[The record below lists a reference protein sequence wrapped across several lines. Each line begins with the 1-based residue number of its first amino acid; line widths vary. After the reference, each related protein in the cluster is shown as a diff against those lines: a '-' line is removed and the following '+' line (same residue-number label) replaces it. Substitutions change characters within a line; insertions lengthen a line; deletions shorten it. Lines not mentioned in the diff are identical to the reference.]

1 MATGKIIARGNAKGN
16 VFDPFHKAGIISRLK
31 SKRRNKT
38 EFMTTDELQSTKKKR
53 TLREYGGITL
63 RGIAMGAA
71 DIVPGVS
78 GGTMALILGIYEEL
92 IESIRAVGQ
101 PELWRAIIKFRVKD
115 VFKIVNW
122 EFLLAVATG
131 ILIAILTLS
140 QGLEYVL
147 KTYPVYIWSF
157 FFGLV
162 LASVYTVSK
171 QVKHWAVTLG
181 VAVGAGAIGAYILV
195 GAVPAQTPT
204 TWWFY
209 MLSGALAICAMIL
222 PGISGAFI
230 LVLLGKYLDVLT
242 AVNNRDFVTIGF
254 VGIGAVI
261 GLVTFAQLLG
271 WLFKKYHDMTLAVLI
286 GLMLGSL
293 RKLWPWKKDMEWLLD
308 EFGEK
313 IIRHG
318 EVVVSVQKNI
328 LPPHETTGDWIEI
341 GLAFSL
347 AIIGFVAILVL
358 NRVAT
363 TSE

>member
-1 MATGKIIARGNAKGN
+1 MATN
-16 VFDPFHKAGIISRLK
+16 
-31 SKRRNKT
+31 
-38 EFMTTDELQSTKKKR
+38 EQQSTKKKR
-53 TLREYGGITL
+53 SLREYGGIAL
-63 RGIAMGAA
+63 RGVAMGAA

-92 IESIRAVGQ
+92 IESIRAIGQ
-101 PELWRAIIKFRVKD
+101 PELWRAIMKFRVKD
-115 VFKIVNW
+115 VFQIVNW

-131 ILIAILTLS
+131 ILVAILTLS
-140 QGLEYVL
+140 QGLEYML

-171 QVKHWAVTLG
+171 QVKNWAVTLL
-181 VAVGAGAIGAYILV
+181 VAVGLGAIGAYILV

-230 LVLLGKYLDVLT
+230 LVLLGKYLEVLT
-242 AVNNRDFVTIGF
+242 AVNNRDFITIGL
-254 VGIGAVI
+254 VGIGALI

-271 WLFKKYHDMTLAVLI
+271 WLFKTYHDMTIAVLI

-293 RKLWPWKKDMEWLLD
+293 RKLWPWKEDVKWLLD

-313 IIRHG
+313 LIRHG

-328 LPPHETTGDWIEI
+328 LPAHETSGDWMVI
-341 GLAFSL
+341 GLALAL
-347 AIIGFVAILVL
+347 AIIGFVVILVL
-358 NRVAT
+358 NHVAT
-363 TSE
+363 DNE